1 MQEQCE
7 QRCVSLTSAKM
18 RVPGSASRQKLCIL
32 TFGHGARAALQ
43 ILSADAMR
51 GPLGRI
57 DGVQSLPDLKDRSEP
72 PLPILEPVP
81 TFSVGPKPQTQV
93 LSTPVGSRVGTAN
106 GRRPVS
112 SKKNLPSLGWR
123 AHFADKDLPKEVL
136 TGDRW
141 WISSEIQRTGVPG
154 KKLPSL
160 PSQSFAGDAS
170 LPKGNFSRASSP
182 RTNHERTPGAWHVPS
197 KGASE
202 IGTASRGLERQKSE
216 RSFSRT
222 HSMTTQSVA
231 SFDETDDEKTH
242 YEFGKSEMHCR
253 RTITMTERKRNHNA
267 ALARDKVYVQKL
279 LKEGREKNEDR
290 LAREQALDGHW
301 LQAAFS
307 PVPDPSKYLA
317 PALSGMLPLT
327 RQQVKQATDATAIAR
342 RSSAVSHEVVHE
354 IVLEHSDI
362 QEAYRVC
369 NLFCALT
376 TPEGIIGNVDAPV
389 MSRQTF
395 CHLACAAQGFAS
407 VDGSHP
413 RLCRA
418 ARHFDSLAEE
428 VLVKGSATT
437 TSGIVLLD
445 CRSPGVENTPMAR
458 LFSKIVQD
466 IVPDFDRGL
475 DFDVVAQRGRAEFQA
490 RDRVF
495 FRLLPQA
502 GKYAASRLAHI
513 NQQASHIKQWLEK
526 REAKPKDFKEQ
537 ELKELK
543 EAKERAKELH
553 LQDRS
558 RLLPVF
564 FIFCCTLY
572 RRAMQTSLKTLWP
585 SAFVGKPQCQC
596 HCAMQQMEA
605 RLDAKLGLLQEQLSQ
620 LTAMVQKV
628 VVKDEIPATVPDDD
642 ADQEDFVD
650 SPNVPEPPQCG
661 QMLGAVKEE
670 KFDWNLAKEQVV
682 NIDISDEEDDESLD
696 PEQREIAE
704 RVLEEVSIGKEW
716 DTQASQDRLLLPENR
731 VEMGGRFARRQMAHL
746 SGATTATALGSSPT
760 SSTKLLEL
768 IHQEL
773 QQIPEEQL
781 RTSSRKNVR
790 PDGEKVTMQMALGL
804 VTSGHW
810 RHIPMAGKKTYQ
822 HLRLQQLIFAYV
834 QVRAREQGI
843 SLTGFTFSSIQ
854 ITKNLQTKRH
864 KDKKN
869 NGLSLIFTL
878 GDHTGGELYI
888 EDEQGSEQVHVVR
901 NQLVKFDG
909 SRHWHGTKEFRGTRY
924 AVVLYSMGTASYEET
939 PALTRAFLTELGYQL
954 PAVAFKEVITPEL
967 EELARKAARGEKV
980 PDEAGRHEP
989 PKGKRKAD
997 ATITPDAKSGPSKR
1011 PAKSSEEPAA
1021 AAASEAGPEDE
1032 APWSDK
1038 EVAILCNMKAPAQRS
1053 SYSAIGKR
1061 LNRSSA
1067 SVKLKWQ
1074 SARSPKYS
1082 RSRAHTPSTPNKEPP
1097 VSTPRTDVEEPKEDG
1112 KGFWIQELQVKSEN
1126 LLSSLF
1132 EPEVLRFMAQTS
1144 QLFRVIFKAYADIP
1158 LATGQGHM
1166 SLSALVRFA
1175 ADFGLFP
1182 HKVDFKTIQ
1191 WLYNTESQVV
1201 PQAAAEPRTN
1211 SVIHMAPRKTRKKT
1225 MVNSEEGLLYHH
1237 KWLKPHLAWMSKEP
1251 ASMTEAETRS
1261 CLILTAIDDWLESH
1275 NLKVKEVFANTDT
1288 ANTSTFTLQDLQL
1301 VVDFMDFEDPPTSGD
1316 LQALIGLLVLRQGST
1331 AIDFPTL
1338 EMARVAARLA
1348 KESRSRAR
1356 NCFLKDL
1363 AKMSKRE
1370 SSAYLFFTELAANL
1384 EFHGLAPESFYRML
1398 DVDHTGLVS
1407 VEVVVRQARSLQQA
1421 EPRLSSSR
1429 TAAMTVDNPF
1439 AFIGK
1444 TVDDDV
1450 TQEEFV
1456 DLLEEIREASRLREA
1471 SFEQKHPLFI
1481 SSGTVQPANSKE
1493 SPFGVE
1499 AFVKVVMK
1507 IGLMYLTYYGNEP
1520 QAQLSS
1526 FHKLLWLFIYMHW
1539 YFDSSRQKAEEL
1551 LKQSGFERPRSKRR
1565 PSSRGSSGDLGRRYP
1580 KHLPA
1585 MRQLLVRHP
1594 TIFMEVEQ
1602 VELPGWAPPQR
1613 TADAILAAACRDVP
1627 KQGGSPEDGWRVE
1640 GMDEDDAGAS
1650 LGPIEEDP
1658 QQVIQGPTTLEQTLL
1673 VTACNAHD
1681 LAESMSEADL
1691 GQS

>member
-1 MQEQCE
+1 M
-7 QRCVSLTSAKM
+7 
-18 RVPGSASRQKLCIL
+18 
-32 TFGHGARAALQ
+32 LQ
-43 ILSADAMR
+43 ILLAVAMR
-51 GPLGRI
+51 GPMGRI

-81 TFSVGPKPQTQV
+81 TFSVGPKPQTQQTQV
-93 LSTPVGSRVGTAN
+93 LSTPVSSRVGTANGRVGTAN

-112 SKKNLPSLGWR
+112 SKKNLPSLGVWR
-123 AHFADKDLPKEVL
+123 AHFADKDLPKEVQI
-136 TGDRW
+136 GDRW
-141 WISSEIQRTGVPG
+141 WISSEIQRTGVHG

-160 PSQSFAGDAS
+160 ASQSDAGDAS
-170 LPKGNFSRASSP
+170 LSKGSFSRASSP
-182 RTNHERTPGAWHVPS
+182 RTNHDRTPGAWHAPS

-202 IGTASRGLERQKSE
+202 IRTASRGIERQKSE

-222 HSMTTQSVA
+222 HSMATQSVA
-231 SFDETDDEKTH
+231 SLDEMDDEKTH

-301 LQAAFS
+301 FQAAFS
-307 PVPDPSKYLA
+307 PVSDPSKYLA

-526 REAKPKDFKEQ
+526 REAKPKDIKEQ

-558 RLLPVF
+558 RLLPV
-564 FIFCCTLY
+564 
-572 RRAMQTSLKTLWP
+572 
-585 SAFVGKPQCQC
+585 
-596 HCAMQQMEA
+596 A
-605 RLDAKLGLLQEQLSQ
+605 R
-620 LTAMVQKV
+620 T
-628 VVKDEIPATVPDDD
+628 
-642 ADQEDFVD
+642 
-650 SPNVPEPPQCG
+650 
-661 QMLGAVKEE
+661 
-670 KFDWNLAKEQVV
+670 
-682 NIDISDEEDDESLD
+682 
-696 PEQREIAE
+696 
-704 RVLEEVSIGKEW
+704 
-716 DTQASQDRLLLPENR
+716 
-731 VEMGGRFARRQMAHL
+731 
-746 SGATTATALGSSPT
+746 
-760 SSTKLLEL
+760 
-768 IHQEL
+768 
-773 QQIPEEQL
+773 
-781 RTSSRKNVR
+781 
-790 PDGEKVTMQMALGL
+790 
-804 VTSGHW
+804 
-810 RHIPMAGKKTYQ
+810 
-822 HLRLQQLIFAYV
+822 
-834 QVRAREQGI
+834 
-843 SLTGFTFSSIQ
+843 
-854 ITKNLQTKRH
+854 
-864 KDKKN
+864 
-869 NGLSLIFTL
+869 
-878 GDHTGGELYI
+878 
-888 EDEQGSEQVHVVR
+888 
-901 NQLVKFDG
+901 
-909 SRHWHGTKEFRGTRY
+909 
-924 AVVLYSMGTASYEET
+924 
-939 PALTRAFLTELGYQL
+939 
-954 PAVAFKEVITPEL
+954 
-967 EELARKAARGEKV
+967 
-980 PDEAGRHEP
+980 
-989 PKGKRKAD
+989 
-997 ATITPDAKSGPSKR
+997 
-1011 PAKSSEEPAA
+1011 
-1021 AAASEAGPEDE
+1021 
-1032 APWSDK
+1032 
-1038 EVAILCNMKAPAQRS
+1038 
-1053 SYSAIGKR
+1053 
-1061 LNRSSA
+1061 
-1067 SVKLKWQ
+1067 
-1074 SARSPKYS
+1074 PKYP
-1082 RSRAHTPSTPNKEPP
+1082 RSRAHTPSTPNKDPR
-1097 VSTPRTDVEEPKEDG
+1097 VCTPRTDVEEPKEEG
-1112 KGFWIQELQVKSEN
+1112 KDFWMQELQVKSEN
-1126 LLSSLF
+1126 LGSSLF
-1132 EPEVLRFMAQTS
+1132 EPEVLRFMSQTS

-1166 SLSALVRFA
+1166 SLSALFRFA

-1191 WLYNTESQVV
+1191 WLYNAESQA
-1201 PQAAAEPRTN
+1201 PQAAEPRTN
-1211 SVIHMAPRKTRKKT
+1211 SVIMAPRKTRKKT

-1275 NLKVKEVFANTDT
+1275 NLKVKEMFANTDT

-1316 LQALIGLLVLRQGST
+1316 LQALIGLLVFRQGST

-1363 AKMSKRE
+1363 AKMSKLE
-1370 SSAYLFFTELAANL
+1370 SSAYLFFTELAARL
-1384 EFHGLAPESFYRML
+1384 ELSGLAPGSFYRML

-1407 VEVVVRQARSLQQA
+1407 VGVVVRQARSLQQA
-1421 EPRLSSSR
+1421 EPGLSSSR
-1429 TAAMTVDNPF
+1429 TAAMAIDNPF
-1439 AFIGK
+1439 TFIGK

-1450 TQEEFV
+1450 TEEEFV

-1493 SPFGVE
+1493 SPFGAE

-1551 LKQSGFERPRSKRR
+1551 LRQSGLERPRSKR
-1565 PSSRGSSGDLGRRYP
+1565 PSRGSSGDLGRRYP

-1602 VELPGWAPPQR
+1602 VELPGWASPQR
-1613 TADAILAAACRDVP
+1613 TADAILAAAFRDVP
-1627 KQGGSPEDGWRVE
+1627 KQGGSPEDGWRVEGVE

-1658 QQVIQGPTTLEQTLL
+1658 QPVIQGPTTLERTLL
-1673 VTACNAHD
+1673 VTAFHAHD

-1691 GQS
+1691 GQG